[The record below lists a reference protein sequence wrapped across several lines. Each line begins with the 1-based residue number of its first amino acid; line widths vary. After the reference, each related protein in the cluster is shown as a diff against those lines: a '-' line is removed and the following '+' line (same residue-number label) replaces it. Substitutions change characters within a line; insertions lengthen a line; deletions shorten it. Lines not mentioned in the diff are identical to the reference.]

1 MLTIVLHVVVG
12 VKLYHIYV
20 GILENSISINPS
32 SSSFE
37 NLFSRKWRERFFVI
51 GLVIVFV
58 ELLV

>member
-37 NLFSRKWRERFFVI
+37 KLFSRKWRE
-51 GLVIVFV
+51 
-58 ELLV
+58 